1 MQRVAYSKSTFLE
14 EIICSTGSVF
24 RQREPTMH
32 VGSPEILLHR
42 SLVKCIVLLLSIR
55 FVRTSSSS
63 QKHLC
68 AYAARLGLH
77 QWFPNFFV
85 RGTLQSYFK

>member
-1 MQRVAYSKSTFLE
+1 
-14 EIICSTGSVF
+14 
-24 RQREPTMH
+24 MH
-32 VGSPEILLHR
+32 AGSPEILLHR
-42 SLVKCIVLLLSIR
+42 SFVKCIVLLLSIR

-63 QKHLC
+63 QKQHHC